1 MFDRCSVSKSSGG
14 GSGWYL
20 FPIVQSFKSSV
31 QVKTIPCE
39 VKIKSMTAV
48 DLNRSHFEPPL
59 VKRDQVYKLITAR
72 HLRELAGYR
81 DLIIRLAWSDFKLR
95 YKSSALGFFWSLLEP
110 LLMLLVLY
118 VVFSNLMRI
127 QVEHYQLFLLL
138 GIILWS
144 FMDRGTSMSIWGI
157 IGKPS
162 LVQKVY
168 FPRDILVISTCITAL
183 MMTALEFVVFI
194 IFMAFFRVLPGMN
207 IVYFPIIFV
216 CQFLIILGL
225 AMGLS
230 ALNVYFRDVQF
241 IWRLIVQVGF
251 FATPVIYPITIFPE
265 NVRWIVMLNPMAQII
280 TMMRDCILYRVSPE
294 PFNLAYVAVSALVF
308 LLLGYATFDHLEP
321 KFAEAI

>member
-1 MFDRCSVSKSSGG
+1 LLTS
-14 GSGWYL
+14 
-20 FPIVQSFKSSV
+20 
-31 QVKTIPCE
+31 
-39 VKIKSMTAV
+39 
-48 DLNRSHFEPPL
+48 
-59 VKRDQVYKLITAR
+59 R
-72 HLRELAGYR
+72 HIHELWSYR

-110 LLMLLVLY
+110 LLMLVVLY
-118 VVFSNLMRI
+118 VVFSNLMRV

-138 GIILWS
+138 GIILWN

-168 FPRDILVISTCITAL
+168 FPRDILVIATCTTAL

-194 IFMAFFRVLPGMN
+194 IFMAVFRVVPGMT
-207 IVYFPIIFV
+207 VMYFPILFIFE
-216 CQFLIILGL
+216 FLIILGL
-225 AMGLS
+225 SMCLS

-251 FATPVIYPITIFPE
+251 FATPILYPITIFPE
-265 NVRWIVMLNPMAQII
+265 NVRWIVMLNPMAQIL
-280 TMMRDCILYRVSPE
+280 TMMRDCILYRISPE
-294 PFNLAYVAVSALVF
+294 PLNLAYLAVSTLV
-308 LLLGYATFDHLEP
+308 LLLFGYIVFDRLEP